1 MLTRE
6 RRWRTALL
14 QLAAPSPSETILDVG
29 CGTGSFAIM
38 VKRQCPAARVIGVD
52 PDPSVLKIAHAKA
65 AKTRA
70 AIEWTEAMGDEL
82 ARTGIEPVDKVV
94 SRLIFHQCPL
104 VIKRAILDAIF
115 DVLRPSGARF
125 VADYGEQRSR
135 TMRALFRQIQRLDG
149 FANTQ
154 PNADGVLPRM
164 FAAAGFD
171 RVIERQSISTPTGS
185 ISIYSAHKP

>member
-1 MLTRE
+1 
-6 RRWRTALL
+6 
-14 QLAAPSPSETILDVG
+14 
-29 CGTGSFAIM
+29 
-38 VKRQCPAARVIGVD
+38 
-52 PDPSVLKIAHAKA
+52 
-65 AKTRA
+65 
-70 AIEWTEAMGDEL
+70 
-82 ARTGIEPVDKVV
+82 
-94 SRLIFHQCPL
+94 LIFHQCPL
-104 VIKRAILDAIF
+104 VIKRAILDAIV

>member
-1 MLTRE
+1 
-6 RRWRTALL
+6 
-14 QLAAPSPSETILDVG
+14 
-29 CGTGSFAIM
+29 
-38 VKRQCPAARVIGVD
+38 
-52 PDPSVLKIAHAKA
+52 
-65 AKTRA
+65 
-70 AIEWTEAMGDEL
+70 MGDEL

>member
-1 MLTRE
+1 MTRYLTF
-6 RRWRTALL
+6 
-14 QLAAPSPSETILDVG
+14 
-29 CGTGSFAIM
+29 CGQA
-38 VKRQCPAARVIGVD
+38 
-52 PDPSVLKIAHAKA
+52 
-65 AKTRA
+65 
-70 AIEWTEAMGDEL
+70 
-82 ARTGIEPVDKVV
+82 
-94 SRLIFHQCPL
+94 
-104 VIKRAILDAIF
+104 
-115 DVLRPSGARF
+115 ARF